1 CDNCIEMDIA
11 SIVGLTAGNL
21 FATVMIGVGVFVV
34 ASHAKT
40 LPTTSGSKRDSR
52 PHQDNRR
59 NVNATY
65 QELGKRADEY
75 DKLR

>member
-1 CDNCIEMDIA
+1 MDIV

-21 FATVMIGVGVFVV
+21 FATVMIGVAVFLV

-40 LPTTSGSKRDSR
+40 LPTTSGSKRDSK
-52 PHQDNRR
+52 PHLLPQDNRR
-59 NVNATY
+59 NLNATY